1 MSSSWIG
8 GVTVLA
14 DVDGFSDKLE
24 FEGETALSDGV
35 WETISKPGIDNSS
48 GIHEPQAI

>member
-14 DVDGFSDKLE
+14 EVDGFSEKLE
-24 FEGETALSDGV
+24 FEGEAALSVGE
-35 WETISKPGIDNSS
+35 WGPISRPGIDNNS
-48 GIHEPQAI
+48 GVDAPQAI